1 MSLSPTYLT
10 PEQRAIIEQPF
21 DARIF
26 LEGPA
31 GCGKSTVG
39 LERVNYLLQNGL
51 PGNLILLLVPQR
63 TLAAPYYEMLRS
75 PAIPAGGTVSILT
88 IGGLARR
95 MVDLFWPLVSEQAG
109 FAHPDQP
116 PTFLT
121 LESAQYY
128 MAYLVRP
135 LFEEGYFDSITIDR
149 NRIYSQ
155 IVDNLNKAAAVGFSY
170 SQIGER
176 LKAAWVGEPAQA
188 HVYSDAQECA
198 NRFRQFCLDH
208 NLLDFSLQLELFRH
222 FLWPQPR
229 VRQYLNREY
238 RHLIFDNLEE
248 DMPLAADL
256 LHEWLPDFDSALLI
270 YDLEGGYRQFL
281 SADPQTNYTLKAR
294 CEVQAELQEGFISS
308 EGISAF
314 GLTLASA
321 LTPEPDLAELPPHP
335 NADAL
340 PIYHSPLETRYHPEM
355 LDWVT
360 DEIAALV
367 ESGTPPGEI
376 VVLAPYL
383 SDSLRYSLATRI
395 QRRGIPTRAHRP
407 SRALREEPSTLCLLT
422 LTALAHPQWGLPPQK
437 SDLAYALMQAIAGLD
452 LVRAQILVDAIYH
465 QKGQIKP
472 FETIPPEDQ
481 ERITYLFGGRYETLR
496 GWLADYAVGEP
507 QELDHFLS
515 RLFGEVLSQ
524 PGFGFHI
531 NYNAA
536 AVAANLVESVRK
548 FRWAVGEV
556 LAAEGIDLGREYLRM
571 VQDGVIAAQY
581 LGNWA
586 DQPEEAVYLAPAYT
600 FLMANRPVEVQ
611 FWLDVGGR
619 GWYERLYQPLTQ
631 PYVLSRHW
639 SAGAPWTDNEEF
651 AASLTALRR
660 LALGLTR
667 RCRTAIYLGLSG
679 VNEQGYEHKGELLRG
694 IDAAL
699 RVLVTE

>member
-619 GWYERLYQPLTQ
+619 GWYERLYQP
-631 PYVLSRHW
+631 
-639 SAGAPWTDNEEF
+639 
-651 AASLTALRR
+651 
-660 LALGLTR
+660 
-667 RCRTAIYLGLSG
+667 
-679 VNEQGYEHKGELLRG
+679 
-694 IDAAL
+694 
-699 RVLVTE
+699 